1 MKIPTIAAACLFSA
15 SFSHASP
22 VHNYFEMGLG
32 ASKLFSFN
40 SETNDSLSDFSISP
54 SLKILTGSRLN
65 QSRTLWF
72 ELGYS
77 HNGEMK
83 YRDTKLNSQSLFTG
97 IKLSSDP
104 VANTS
109 TFLRGGMGKT
119 WSESKTIGEEVD
131 KNQTTHYYAGA
142 GINFRL
148 DLKTSLAI
156 ELQQIN
162 DGSSDEAINGLFLSF
177 NQFI

>member
-1 MKIPTIAAACLFSA
+1 MKIPTFAAACLLTA
-15 SFSHASP
+15 SFSHASS

-40 SETNDSLSDFSISP
+40 SKTNESLSDFSVSP

-83 YRDTKLNSQSLFTG
+83 YEGTKFSSQSLFTG
-97 IKLSSDP
+97 LKLSSDP
-104 VANTS
+104 IANTS
-109 TFLRGGMGKT
+109 TFLRGGLGKT
-119 WSESKTIGEEVD
+119 WSESKTIGEKVD
-131 KNQTTHYYAGA
+131 DNQTTHYYGGA

-148 DLKTSLAI
+148 DFKKSLAI
-156 ELQQIN
+156 ELQHIN
-162 DGSSDEAINGLFLSF
+162 DGSSDEAINGVFLSF